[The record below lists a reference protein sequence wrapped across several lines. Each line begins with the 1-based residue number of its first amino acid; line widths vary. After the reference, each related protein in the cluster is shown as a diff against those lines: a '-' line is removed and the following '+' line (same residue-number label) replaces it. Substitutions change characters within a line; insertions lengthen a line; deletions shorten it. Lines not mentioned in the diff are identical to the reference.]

1 MTVLARRSMS
11 VGLVLAVVSAVAFG
25 SSGAFAKGL
34 LDAGWTPG
42 AAVVWRVG
50 LASLLL
56 AGPTAVALRGRWHL
70 LRTGWRPIAAFG
82 VVAVAM
88 CQVAYFQAVQY
99 VSVGVALLLEYLGV
113 VLVVGWLWLRHGTK
127 PRPLSIAGGVLA
139 LLGLVGVLDLVGG
152 GTVHPIGVV
161 CGLLAAVGLATYFV
175 VSADQRAGLPPVA
188 LAGAGMVLATL
199 VLLLAGAV
207 GLLEM
212 RMTTLPVDLA
222 GRTLPWWVP
231 VVGLGLISTAV
242 AYGLGIAATRVLGSK
257 LASFVGLTEVLSA
270 VLIAWL
276 LLDQVPRP
284 VQLVG
289 GVLILLGVAA
299 VKLDE
304 RAPVPE
310 PVEEAVRQGDLTPG

>member
-1 MTVLARRSMS
+1 MS

-310 PVEEAVRQGDLTPG
+310 PVEEVVRLGDLTPG